1 VPEVP
6 AKVTNNSRLEIDS
19 IDAAILNALQKHC
32 RLSYNK
38 VAQETA
44 VSVGTAYNRIKGL
57 QENGVIKSYSAILD
71 STKLGYSLTAVIFV
85 QAEGAHASEVEAQIS
100 DLANVVAVYDVTGEY
115 GIIVIAKFKD
125 REGLNIFIKSLAAS
139 PNVKRTVTS
148 VSLGSVKEDFR
159 IYLP

>member
-1 VPEVP
+1 
-6 AKVTNNSRLEIDS
+6 
-19 IDAAILNALQKHC
+19 
-32 RLSYNK
+32 
-38 VAQETA
+38 
-44 VSVGTAYNRIKGL
+44 
-57 QENGVIKSYSAILD
+57 
-71 STKLGYSLTAVIFV
+71 
-85 QAEGAHASEVEAQIS
+85 
-100 DLANVVAVYDVTGEY
+100 LANVVAVYDVTGEY